1 MRLLEKDQK
10 FLEEY
15 KANSKPDIVE
25 RFFIIFVIFTIMLI
39 NSLWEDLLNPLV
51 SILLLVSVIVGIT
64 IISSQG
70 MKKFL
75 NRYGLNEEKAEHYYQ
90 FLTKDIKYAPLLHRF
105 SKLNPSAKSSQSE
118 LLKKWYS
125 LSDDSLSEYIFKGK
139 YNKTEWN
146 ISIRQLKSEDTTIK
160 RKIINRLFQLAI
172 LEDGIHNDEWN
183 LLMQLA
189 AQLQFKE
196 SYINE
201 LWFRYDS
208 LRTEFGEYKESEE
221 YSKNE
226 YVDYSL
232 KEYYAVLGLD
242 ENATNEEVRRAY
254 HELALQHHPD
264 LPKNAGRIEECEK
277 MMIKINEAYEKV
289 RR

>member
-15 KANSKPDIVE
+15 KANSQPDIVE

-39 NSLWEDLLNPLV
+39 NSLWKDLLNPLV
-51 SILLLVSVIVGIT
+51 SILLLVLVIVGIT

-70 MKKFL
+70 MKKLL

-139 YNKTEWN
+139 YNKTDWN

>member
-15 KANSKPDIVE
+15 KANSQPDIVE
-25 RFFIIFVIFTIMLI
+25 RFFIIFVFFTITLI
-39 NSLWEDLLNPLV
+39 NSLWKDLLNPLV

-146 ISIRQLKSEDTTIK
+146 ISIRQLKLEDTTIK

>member
-51 SILLLVSVIVGIT
+51 SILLLVSVIIGIT